1 MKSSEPN
8 IINPQI
14 SGTNDLNAENHEIKD
29 AFKKK
34 SIWRDI
40 VPTRGGGGKNKYVK
54 CPNLRYL
61 LLGNLF

>member
-14 SGTNDLNAENHEIKD
+14 NTENHEIKD

-34 SIWRDI
+34 
-40 VPTRGGGGKNKYVK
+40 VHMEGH
-54 CPNLRYL
+54 CPNQGGR
-61 LLGNLF
+61 G